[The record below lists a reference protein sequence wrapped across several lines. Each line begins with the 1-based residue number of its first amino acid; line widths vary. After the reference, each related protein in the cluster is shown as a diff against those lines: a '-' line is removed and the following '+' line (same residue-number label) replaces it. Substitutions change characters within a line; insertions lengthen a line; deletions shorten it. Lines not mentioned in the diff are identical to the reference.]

1 MRSVNS
7 KQQQFGIGS
16 VADLIPG
23 RRDRLV
29 DEQQRNVLEAVVTAS
44 KASDGG
50 GVDDN
55 VLLVSHQDS
64 CKRPTSY
71 NNTVAWMS
79 IR

>member
-50 GVDDN
+50 GVG
-55 VLLVSHQDS
+55 
-64 CKRPTSY
+64 
-71 NNTVAWMS
+71 
-79 IR
+79 